1 MKILDILN
9 APWMIDVDYHRE
21 MSQLYKSHM
30 LGDKIE
36 FKAIEASFLE
46 SQNQRAKR
54 ANELNIQN
62 GVAIIDIKGPL
73 TPSISFFSF
82 FFEGTSMSFISSQ
95 LKLADESQEVK
106 EKLYR
111 MNTPGGTVEGAFE
124 LAAETANSA
133 KIKPITTFTDGMI
146 ASAGYLIASATDD
159 ILISGIT
166 NQIGS
171 IGVISRK
178 ADFTEMDKNIGVEYT
193 EYVSGKFKNIGS
205 PDRKRDAFEDDAIQ
219 GTVDYLATLF
229 FEKVSEYRGLDIGF
243 IDGLEA
249 KLLIGQQAI
258 DAGLV
263 DGVSTFQ
270 EFLNDDN
277 KGVLRMEKLTL
288 ESFKAQNTEL
298 FNQIDSA
305 AYKRGVEAGL
315 KTGKTEG
322 AEGERLR
329 ITGIESAAFPGQDEL
344 KSQLI
349 ADGKTTAGE
358 AAIQFNSAQKEVVAK
373 VGEQITTDS
382 PKPVEFLENQTPGP
396 DLKEDVKDFMFLVS
410 EYMRENSCGKSIA
423 ITAVAKNEPESHKAY
438 LASFNK

>member
-30 LGDKIE
+30 KGDKID
-36 FKAIEASFLE
+36 FKAFEAAFLE
-46 SQNQRAKR
+46 DSNQRIKR
-54 ANELNIQN
+54 GNELNIQN
-62 GVAIIDIKGPL
+62 GVAIIDITGPL
-73 TPSISFFSF
+73 TPSSSFFSF
-82 FFEGTSMSFISSQ
+82 FFEGTSMAFISNQ
-95 LKLADESQEVK
+95 LRLADESQEVK
-106 EKLYR
+106 EKLYSMR
-111 MNTPGGTVEGAFE
+111 TPGGTVEGAFE
-124 LAAETANSA
+124 LAEQTFESA
-133 KIKPITTFTDGMI
+133 KVKPIRTFTDGMI
-146 ASAGYLIASATDD
+146 ASAGYLIASATNE

-171 IGVISRK
+171 IGVISAK
-178 ADFTEMDKNIGVEYT
+178 ADFTEMDKKMGVEFT
-193 EYVSGKFKNIGS
+193 EYVSGKYKNIGS
-205 PDRKRDAFEDDAIQ
+205 PDRKRDAFEDGAIQ

-229 FEKVSEYRGLDIGF
+229 FEKVSEYRGLDVGF
-243 IDGLEA
+243 IDELQA

-258 DAGLV
+258 EAGLV

-270 EFLNDDN
+270 ESLNDDN

-305 AYKRGVEAGL
+305 AYERGVEAGMI
-315 KTGKTEG
+315 TGKTEG

-344 KSQLI
+344 KSALI

-358 AAIQFNSAQKEVVAK
+358 AAIQFNSAQKQVVAD
-373 VGEQITTDS
+373 VGKQITADS
-382 PKPVEFLENQTPGP
+382 PKPVEFLENQTPKP
-396 DLKEDVKDFMFLVS
+396 EEEEEVKDFMVLVG
-410 EYMRENSCGKSIA
+410 EYQAANSCGKTEALKA
-423 ITAVAKNEPESHKAY
+423 IIKSNPDSHKAY
-438 LASFNK
+438 LKK